1 MVNGEWIRR
10 RLRPFT
16 IYHSPFT
23 IIVVISQPFDP
34 TIQAVGLCFMAH
46 KRSRMLRVVGA
57 CVRAPAFLCI
67 ASSLLL
73 VASNAFAARAEN
85 GAGGIS
91 SAAPFDGKILV
102 VRLRSFAPRA
112 SGRLE
117 VEPTTGG
124 GRVRLT
130 AVNLPPAR
138 SLAPN
143 ARTFVAWASGGR
155 ILRLGE
161 LRRGARGD
169 GSLVF
174 PHPSEFARYSLIG
187 TAETDAR
194 AERPTGA
201 PVFSTR
207 ANEVAA
213 LFPDPPRNNP
223 RGATASRERRTTT
236 PTRRA
241 APASTSSSTS
251 AATARANETSTKP
264 SARPSTAAAA
274 VTTTALRTRGGVRG
288 GGAASEFFTNVDE
301 ALRSD
306 AGARTLVLVGDRGA
320 RRARGTARVA
330 TREDGTAY
338 VRVRFRRVP
347 PPTRFG
353 RGRRYA
359 MWALNPE
366 DLGTTYMGTLP
377 ARDINRRQTY
387 ARTEGVNSDKFR
399 LLVTAERR
407 TPAPRPTG
415 RRVLMTFKGRRKK

>member
-1 MVNGEWIRR
+1 
-10 RLRPFT
+10 
-16 IYHSPFT
+16 
-23 IIVVISQPFDP
+23 
-34 TIQAVGLCFMAH
+34 
-46 KRSRMLRVVGA
+46 MLRAVRAG
-57 CVRAPAFLCI
+57 VRAPALLCV
-67 ASSLLL
+67 AASLLL
-73 VASNAFAARAEN
+73 IVSHVSLARTER

-91 SAAPFDGKILV
+91 SASSVDGKTLI

-130 AVNLPPAR
+130 ALNLPTPQ

-161 LRRGARGD
+161 LRRGSRGD

-174 PHPSEFARYSLIG
+174 SHPAEFARYSLIV
-187 TAETDAR
+187 TAERDAR

-213 LFPDPPRNNP
+213 LFPDPP
-223 RGATASRERRTTT
+223 ATKD
-236 PTRRA
+236 
-241 APASTSSSTS
+241 AP
-251 AATARANETSTKP
+251 AATARRERRAMATPRRDAPVPAPGSTTGATTAAGGTNEMP
-264 SARPSTAAAA
+264 RPAPAAAA
-274 VTTTALRTRGGVRG
+274 TTTALRTRGRVRAG
-288 GGAASEFFTNVDE
+288 SAEGEFFANVDE
-301 ALRSD
+301 ALKRD
-306 AGARTLVLVGDRGA
+306 PTARTLVLVGDRGA

-330 TREDGTAY
+330 TEDGTAY

-347 PPTRFG
+347 PPSRFG

-359 MWALNPE
+359 MWALIPE
-366 DLGTTYMGTLP
+366 DGTVYMGTLP

-387 ARTEGVNSDKFR
+387 ARTEGVNSNKFR

-407 TPAPRPTG
+407 TAPAPRPRG
-415 RRVLMTFKGRRKK
+415 RRVLMTFKGRRKM

>member
-1 MVNGEWIRR
+1 LPSV
-10 RLRPFT
+10 F
-16 IYHSPFT
+16 
-23 IIVVISQPFDP
+23 
-34 TIQAVGLCFMAH
+34 AV
-46 KRSRMLRVVGA
+46 
-57 CVRAPAFLCI
+57 
-67 ASSLLL
+67 ASSLF
-73 VASNAFAARAEN
+73 VASNVSIVRAYDD
-85 GAGGIS
+85 AGGGA
-91 SAAPFDGKILV
+91 SAASFDGKALV

-117 VEPTTGG
+117 VEPTSGG

-130 AVNLPPAR
+130 AVNLPSPR

-143 ARTFVAWASGGR
+143 ARTFIAWASGGR
-155 ILRLGE
+155 IVRLGE

-169 GSLVF
+169 GRLVF
-174 PHPSEFARYSLIG
+174 SHPAEFNRYSLIV
-187 TAETDAR
+187 TAEADAR

-213 LFPDPPRNNP
+213 LFPDPPAR
-223 RGATASRERRTTT
+223 RDDARAVATARRERRAT
-236 PTRRA
+236 PARRD
-241 APASTSSSTS
+241 APATAPGGTAS
-251 AATARANETSTKP
+251 APSGTP
-264 SARPSTAAAA
+264 SARAGTPTANAATGTTNA
-274 VTTTALRTRGGVRG
+274 SPRTTTAATTTLLRTRS
-288 GGAASEFFTNVDE
+288 GAAGDAAGEFFTNVDE
-301 ALRSD
+301 AIRGD
-306 AGARTLVLVGDRGA
+306 AAARTLVLVGDRGA
-320 RRARGTARVA
+320 RSARGTARVA

-347 PPTRFG
+347 PPSRFG

-377 ARDINRRQTY
+377 ARGINRGQTY
-387 ARTEGVNSDKFR
+387 ARTEGVKSDKFR

-415 RRVLMTFKGRRKK
+415 RRVLMTFKGRKRK

>member
-1 MVNGEWIRR
+1 M
-10 RLRPFT
+10 T
-16 IYHSPFT
+16 HT
-23 IIVVISQPFDP
+23 
-34 TIQAVGLCFMAH
+34 
-46 KRSRMLRVVGA
+46 RSLMLRA
-57 CVRAPAFLCI
+57 VRAGVRTL
-67 ASSLLL
+67 ASVCAAASLLSIAPN
-73 VASNAFAARAEN
+73 VSIARAEN
-85 GAGGIS
+85 GGVAG
-91 SAAPFDGKILV
+91 SAASFDGKTLV

-130 AVNLPPAR
+130 AVNLPTPQ
-138 SLAPN
+138 SIAPK

-161 LRRGARGD
+161 LRRGSRGG

-174 PHPSEFARYSLIG
+174 PHPAEFARYSLIV
-187 TAETDAR
+187 TAEGDAR

-213 LFPDPPRNNP
+213 LFPAPPAVDDR
-223 RGATASRERRTTT
+223 RAATARRESRTAV
-236 PTRRA
+236 PMRRA
-241 APASTSSSTS
+241 APASTTATTTTTTTTTSSSAAGETNATPR
-251 AATARANETSTKP
+251 AATAL
-264 SARPSTAAAA
+264 
-274 VTTTALRTRGGVRG
+274 TTTALRTRGSARG
-288 GGAASEFFTNVDE
+288 GDGAGEFFTSVDE
-301 ALRSD
+301 ALKRD
-306 AGARTLVLVGDRGA
+306 AAARTLLLVGDRGA

-330 TREDGTAY
+330 TLEDGTAY

-347 PPTRFG
+347 PPSRYG

-359 MWALNPE
+359 MWALIPE
-366 DLGTTYMGTLP
+366 DGTVYMGTLP

-387 ARTEGVNSDKFR
+387 ARTEGVNSNKFR

-407 TPAPRPTG
+407 AAPAPRPRG
-415 RRVLMTFKGRRKK
+415 RRVLMTFKGRRRK

>member
-1 MVNGEWIRR
+1 M
-10 RLRPFT
+10 
-16 IYHSPFT
+16 
-23 IIVVISQPFDP
+23 
-34 TIQAVGLCFMAH
+34 
-46 KRSRMLRVVGA
+46 SRA
-57 CVRAPAFLCI
+57 VRAGARASVRLC
-67 ASSLLL
+67 AAASLLF
-73 VASNAFAARAEN
+73 VASNNSIAH
-85 GAGGIS
+85 GAGGVVS
-91 SAAPFDGKILV
+91 GASVDGRTLV

-117 VEPTTGG
+117 VEPTAGG

-130 AVNLPPAR
+130 ALNLPTPQ

-161 LRRGARGD
+161 LRRGSRGG

-174 PHPSEFARYSLIG
+174 PHPSEFARYSLIV
-187 TAETDAR
+187 TAERDAR

-213 LFPDPPRNNP
+213 LFPAPPPPGFDDDNAR
-223 RGATASRERRTTT
+223 ATTATTARRERRATPPPRRRATTVSTPSDTTT
-236 PTRRA
+236 V
-241 APASTSSSTS
+241 
-251 AATARANETSTKP
+251 AATETNVTNVTNAP
-264 SARPSTAAAA
+264 PRSATAAAA
-274 VTTTALRTRGGVRG
+274 TAAATTTTLRTRGRAGS
-288 GGAASEFFTNVDE
+288 AAGEFFADVDE
-301 ALRSD
+301 AIKND

-330 TREDGTAY
+330 TRGDGTAY

-353 RGRRYA
+353 RGRRYS
-359 MWALNPE
+359 MWALNPA

-377 ARDINRRQTY
+377 ARDINRRPTY

-407 TPAPRPTG
+407 AAPTARRRPTG
-415 RRVLMTFKGRRKK
+415 RRVLMTYKGRRKK

>member
-1 MVNGEWIRR
+1 
-10 RLRPFT
+10 
-16 IYHSPFT
+16 
-23 IIVVISQPFDP
+23 
-34 TIQAVGLCFMAH
+34 
-46 KRSRMLRVVGA
+46 MLRA
-57 CVRAPAFLCI
+57 VRAGVRTL
-67 ASSLLL
+67 ASVCAAASLLSIAPN
-73 VASNAFAARAEN
+73 VSIARAEN
-85 GAGGIS
+85 GGVAG
-91 SAAPFDGKILV
+91 SAASFDGKTLV

-130 AVNLPPAR
+130 AVNLPTPQ
-138 SLAPN
+138 SIAPK

-161 LRRGARGD
+161 LRRGSRGG

-174 PHPSEFARYSLIG
+174 PHPAEFARYSLIV
-187 TAETDAR
+187 TAEGDAR

-213 LFPDPPRNNP
+213 LFPAPPAVDDR
-223 RGATASRERRTTT
+223 RAATARRESRTAV
-236 PTRRA
+236 PMRRA
-241 APASTSSSTS
+241 APASTTATTTTTTTTTSSSAAGETNATPR
-251 AATARANETSTKP
+251 AATAL
-264 SARPSTAAAA
+264 
-274 VTTTALRTRGGVRG
+274 TTTALRTRGSARG
-288 GGAASEFFTNVDE
+288 GDGAGEFFTSVDE
-301 ALRSD
+301 ALKRD
-306 AGARTLVLVGDRGA
+306 AAARTLLLVGDRGA

-330 TREDGTAY
+330 TLEDGTAY

-347 PPTRFG
+347 PPSRYG

-359 MWALNPE
+359 MWALIPE
-366 DLGTTYMGTLP
+366 DGTVYMGTLP

-387 ARTEGVNSDKFR
+387 ARTEGVNSNKFR

-407 TPAPRPTG
+407 AAPAPRPRG
-415 RRVLMTFKGRRKK
+415 RRVLMTFKGRRRK